1 MRRDLARAGR
11 LLLVPTLALLAVV
24 AVVPGR
30 TELAI
35 RVYALVIC
43 GAALA
48 VMVSALQRSYPKE
61 TPLRARK
68 PRGGPASR
76 SIPQTLARLEQEVA
90 LGAAGAFDLHHYL
103 RPRLRVITAEL
114 LSARRRVSL
123 DEDPREVRGL
133 LGEEAWELVRSDRP
147 RPADRLAS
155 GASPQVLH
163 RVVEALERL

>member
-11 LLLVPTLALLAVV
+11 LLLFPTIALLAVV
-24 AVVPGR
+24 ALVPGR
-30 TELAI
+30 TQLAI

-48 VMVSALQRSYPKE
+48 VMVSALRRSYPRE
-61 TPLRARK
+61 TPLRAPK
-68 PRGGPASR
+68 PRGGRASGGT
-76 SIPQTLARLEQEVA
+76 PQTLARLQQEVA

-103 RPRLRVITAEL
+103 RPRLRAIAVEL

-123 DEDPREVRGL
+123 DEDPREARGL

-155 GASPQVLH
+155 GASPDALN
-163 RVVEALERL
+163 RVVQALERL